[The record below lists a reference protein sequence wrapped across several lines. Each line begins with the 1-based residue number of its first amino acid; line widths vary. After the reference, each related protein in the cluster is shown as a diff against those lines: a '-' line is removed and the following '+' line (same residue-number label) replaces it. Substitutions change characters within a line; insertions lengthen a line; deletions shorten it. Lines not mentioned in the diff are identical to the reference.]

1 MLFFFYIGGI
11 LRYFIFADLHGV
23 ADVCQLCTSE
33 GSHVAIPQGES
44 QKYAIILQ
52 GATEYITTDAVPL
65 LQVLNIGYLRL
76 S

>member
-1 MLFFFYIGGI
+1 MLFFLLYRGI
-11 LRYFIFADLHGV
+11 LKYFIFANLHGV
-23 ADVCQLCTSE
+23 AGVCQLCTSE
-33 GSHVAIPQGES
+33 GSLVAIPRGKS

-65 LQVLNIGYLRL
+65 LQVLHIGCLRL